1 MLEKDIEN
9 WVTKQVETLGGLS
22 FKFVSPGNPGV
33 PDRIYL
39 FPGGRV
45 FFVELKLEI
54 GKLSGVQKWQRQ
66 RFEKMGV
73 DFYVLHGMKE
83 AKEFVKELRNEV
95 FTLRIP
101 EGSGK

>member
-9 WVTKQVETLGGLS
+9 WMSKQVRELGGLS

-45 FFVELKLEI
+45 YFVELKLEI
-54 GKLSGVQKWQRQ
+54 GKLSGLQKWQRS
-66 RFEKMGV
+66 RFEEMGV
-73 DFYVLHGMKE
+73 AFHVIHGMRQ
-83 AKEFVKELRNEV
+83 AKEFVEV
-95 FTLRIP
+95 LKHEIHAA
-101 EGSGK
+101 